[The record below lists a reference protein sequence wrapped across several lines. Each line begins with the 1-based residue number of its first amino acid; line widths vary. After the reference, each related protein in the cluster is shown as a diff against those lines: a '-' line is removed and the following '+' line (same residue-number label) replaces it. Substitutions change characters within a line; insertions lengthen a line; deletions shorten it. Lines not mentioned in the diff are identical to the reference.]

1 MAKEAREDQDM
12 PCARIMAVMS
22 IISLTALLG
31 GAWAQDK
38 VQMPA
43 LVIAEIEVT
52 NPEAFSE
59 YAPQVQSSFAPFG
72 GRYLARGGITQ
83 SLVGEAP
90 KRVVVIVFENMERAQ
105 AWYASPAYDKLK
117 ALRDRAGNARIFIV
131 EGLKP

>member
-1 MAKEAREDQDM
+1 
-12 PCARIMAVMS
+12 MS

-31 GAWAQDK
+31 GAWAQE

-72 GRYLARGGITQ
+72 GRYLARGGTTQ